1 MNTRSEFFEFATWY
15 DHTGVALFIRSVSK
29 CRNKIIECF
38 TWEIEVTNIYV
49 GADSQYCRG
58 LWPKFVPLL
67 PKRGG
72 EGPNM
77 TKQMTWGGGHF
88 NHRDWNPHRPTRP
101 VTAYTLFREHTR
113 DIDTWHFSDIL
124 RYHRQ
129 IGRKCYTAIHNSWK
143 QIQGHIV
150 VINISKKS
158 MVTQYRNSSPIT
170 RVTVTYVL
178 VDMYPVSDHF
188 V

>member
-1 MNTRSEFFEFATWY
+1 MRNRSY
-15 DHTGVALFIRSVSK
+15 KYI
-29 CRNKIIECF
+29 
-38 TWEIEVTNIYV
+38 
-49 GADSQYCRG
+49 CRG
-58 LWPKFVPLL
+58 GFTILQGVVTQVCTFTAQKERRRPQHDQTNDL
-67 PKRGG
+67 G
-72 EGPNM
+72 
-77 TKQMTWGGGHF
+77 GGGHF